1 MTEER
6 RNLDR
11 EIPTCG
17 SVIGG
22 KHNKCVIFPVKSS
35 MIAESMERS
44 NKNWIVQTK
53 PVYESDLIVQV
64 GEFCFHLHKLP
75 MVARS
80 KYLNRMIIQNSSH
93 EVQNN
98 NSVSTIQLNNLP
110 GGPMA
115 FELVMKFCYGWKV
128 DLTAKNVAPLYC
140 ATHFLEMTDD
150 LAQGNL
156 TSKAEAF
163 LSFVISS
170 SWKDTFKVLKSCES
184 ISRCA
189 NQLHIPKRCS
199 EAIARKACMNPE
211 SFCNSDYN
219 VDNVRLEV
227 VADNWWFK
235 DVLIL
240 RIDHFIEVIESGKQ
254 RGMKFEVA
262 ESCIAHWTMRWFA
275 RLMSEFE
282 NLMLNNSTDKL
293 KAMAIESLI
302 RLLPEEE
309 NSVTSTFLL
318 HILKLGSVMKIDS
331 QLLTRIESRLAM
343 MLEKCHA
350 SDLLVK
356 NYGDDDG
363 VYDVAIVTRI
373 VKFYASHISD
383 NAQSN
388 LSDVG
393 RLVDAYLMLVAQD
406 QNLKADGF
414 LVLAEALPQDARVCC
429 NNLYRAI
436 DMYLKAHPELTEEE
450 RTCLCRSLKYHKLS
464 QAAREHIT
472 KNNRLPLKY
481 VTSFILLE
489 QVSMTKP
496 RTPFGLV
503 DQQMRNRVVV
513 GESKCPGTSWTM
525 NSQNEINM
533 MKREVATMKGQLN
546 DIQMCKTK
554 LQGQV
559 KKGFNYKKNLASV
572 RKIVCFGFNN
582 SKFRS
587 FDFAPL
593 SA

>member
-1 MTEER
+1 
-6 RNLDR
+6 
-11 EIPTCG
+11 
-17 SVIGG
+17 
-22 KHNKCVIFPVKSS
+22 
-35 MIAESMERS
+35 
-44 NKNWIVQTK
+44 
-53 PVYESDLIVQV
+53 
-64 GEFCFHLHKLP
+64 

-436 DMYLKAHPELTEEE
+436 DMYLKV
-450 RTCLCRSLKYHKLS
+450 KK
-464 QAAREHIT
+464 
-472 KNNRLPLKY
+472 
-481 VTSFILLE
+481 V
-489 QVSMTKP
+489 
-496 RTPFGLV
+496 PFG
-503 DQQMRNRVVV
+503 
-513 GESKCPGTSWTM
+513 KC
-525 NSQNEINM
+525 
-533 MKREVATMKGQLN
+533 
-546 DIQMCKTK
+546 
-554 LQGQV
+554 
-559 KKGFNYKKNLASV
+559 
-572 RKIVCFGFNN
+572 
-582 SKFRS
+582 
-587 FDFAPL
+587 
-593 SA
+593 

>member
-22 KHNKCVIFPVKSS
+22 KRNKCVIFPVKSS
-35 MIAESMERS
+35 MVAESMERS

-53 PVYESDLIVQV
+53 PAYESDLIVQV
-64 GEFCFHLHKLP
+64 GEFSFHLHKLP

-98 NSVSTIQLNNLP
+98 NSVSTIQLDNLP

-128 DLTAKNVAPLYC
+128 DLTAKNVAPVYC
-140 ATHFLEMTDD
+140 AAHFLEMTDD

-163 LSFVISS
+163 LTFVISS

-189 NQLHIPKRCS
+189 NQLHIPKCCS

-219 VDNVRLEV
+219 IDNVKLEA

-235 DVLIL
+235 DVSVL

-254 RGMKFEVA
+254 RGMKPEA
-262 ESCIAHWTMRWFA
+262 AGSCIEHWTMRWFA
-275 RLMSEFE
+275 RFMNGFE
-282 NLMLNNSTDKL
+282 NLTLQNSTDKL
-293 KAMAIESLI
+293 KAMTVESLI
-302 RLLPEEE
+302 RLLPVED
-309 NSVTSTFLL
+309 NSVTSIFLL

-331 QLLTRIESRLAM
+331 ELLTRLESRLAM
-343 MLEKCHA
+343 MLDKCHA

-356 NYGDDDG
+356 NYGGDDG
-363 VYDVAIVTRI
+363 VYDVAIVTQM
-373 VKFYASHISD
+373 VKSYASHMSD
-383 NAQSN
+383 NTQSN

-393 RLVDAYLMLVAQD
+393 RLVDDYLMLVARD

-414 LVLAEALPQDARVCC
+414 QDLAEALPQDARVCC
-429 NNLYRAI
+429 DNLYRAI
-436 DMYLKAHPELTEEE
+436 DMYLKAHPESTEEE
-450 RTCLCRSLKYHKLS
+450 RTSLCRSLKYHKLS
-464 QAAREHIT
+464 QAAREHIM
-472 KNNRLPLKY
+472 KNNRLPMKY
-481 VTSFILLE
+481 VTNFILLE
-489 QVSMTKP
+489 QVSVTKS
-496 RTPFGLV
+496 RTAFGSIY
-503 DQQMRNRVVV
+503 QQTKNRVVV
-513 GESKCPGTSWTM
+513 GESKCPGTSWM
-525 NSQNEINM
+525 MSSQNEINL

-546 DIQMCKTK
+546 DIQTCKTK

-572 RKIVCFGFNN
+572 RKIVCFGF
-582 SKFRS
+582 KDAKLRS
-587 FDFAPL
+587 FSFAPL
-593 SA
+593 ST